1 MPMDIRI
8 EPFSA
13 THAEAVLALFVD
25 TLSSHYG
32 GDHLAHFRRLMD
44 AYDNGN
50 VDDVGYNSTRQIG
63 VVAVCAET
71 SSVAGF
77 LNYVVKRHGT
87 AKISP
92 LIVDPTARG
101 AGVGRHLLEH
111 MYQSLSD
118 TGVRNVYCTV
128 DKLNRSASA
137 FFTRQGFQ
145 VLGESRDQY
154 LKGHCELILQR
165 SVIHADGTKAADR
178 VVLMKPQTPEHWD
191 AFDRAAQD
199 LSLNETARHSISEIR
214 EAAER
219 RPDDVDSKPKIVYV
233 AHRGNAVVGALVL
246 CPKKGGSLKVST
258 AYWVDEST
266 LEEILAQL
274 ESVDEFLTTDGRVYV
289 HMPMESHVVQV
300 MQTRGWRLD
309 AIIPGVESDS
319 TVAGQWSTSH
329 LDAAAQDRHEWMD
342 YHLELQEMI
351 RGREW
356 NKFETPQELAISLM
370 AEVGELAQELQWKSQ
385 TGIPDLDT
393 KSIAAELADIYNY
406 LFRLAWHLD
415 IDMLGSCFDKLEK
428 VKQKY
433 PVALAKGNTRKYSEL
448 V

>member
-1 MPMDIRI
+1 MPMDIRL

-13 THAEAVLALFVD
+13 THTEAVLTLFVD
-25 TLSSHYG
+25 ALSSHYG
-32 GDHLAHFRRLMD
+32 GDHLAHFQRLID
-44 AYDNGN
+44 TYDNGN

-63 VVAVCAET
+63 IVAVCTKT
-71 SSVAGF
+71 SSVVGF

-92 LIVDPTARG
+92 LIVDPAARG
-101 AGVGRHLLEH
+101 SGVGRRLLEH
-111 MYQSLSD
+111 MYQSLSE

-128 DKLNRSASA
+128 DKLNRSATA
-137 FFTRQGFQ
+137 FFVHQGFR

-154 LKGHCELILQR
+154 LKDHCELILQCNITR
-165 SVIHADGTKAADR
+165 TVGPNPAGG
-178 VVLMKPQTPEHWD
+178 VVLMRPQSLDHWE
-191 AFDRAAQD
+191 ALDRVASD
-199 LSLNETARHSISEIR
+199 LASNETARHSISEIR

-219 RPDDVDSKPKIVYV
+219 RPDDVESKPKLVYV
-233 AHRGNAVVGALVL
+233 AYRGTAVVGALVL

-258 AYWVDEST
+258 AFWKNDSD
-266 LEEILAQL
+266 LEEILSQL
-274 ESVDEFLTTDGRVYV
+274 ETVDEFLVTTGRVYV
-289 HMPMESHVVQV
+289 HMPMESDAVQI

-309 AIIPGVESDS
+309 AIIPGAESDRS
-319 TVAGQWSTSH
+319 VLGQWSTSH

-342 YHLELQEMI
+342 YHVELQEMI

-385 TGIPDLDT
+385 TGILDLDT
-393 KSIAAELADIYNY
+393 QSIAAEMADIYNY

-415 IDMLGSCFDKLEK
+415 IDMLGTCFDKLEK